1 MKKEK
6 ISEIISLT
14 DDRFIAE
21 AATVK
26 KKHTHIFRY
35 AGIAACLAAAV
46 TAAALISQSDFIKPA
61 PEIIIDAT
69 SNESGGGDKTV
80 QEIATTPA
88 IYYDPTENT
97 EIGEE
102 IEMAIVPKW
111 EDRKT
116 QEKYSELML
125 GKTTYASQLADIG
138 EEHIDEFITDATMS
152 GYDIYSDKTYTVDAK
167 VYSIRNISKNCAV
180 AAKIGDEDTYFI
192 YINVWYEPD
201 SLGDFISDLNLK
213 NTVSFGKAYIDIY
226 KYDSLS
232 TSHTEIIYADFDDN
246 VIWDMLT
253 DVTDAKNVEYNH
265 PYDRIGIETN
275 LPLLGYKNISFCVTP
290 DGYIITNILGTQK
303 CFFIGTEKFE
313 AFDKYLKDN
322 VPSKQIDN
330 TYEVAPD
337 GAMPGKGD
345 SGETIPGYNPQ
356 AEVTSPPYNP
366 ETDPVPPVAPSV
378 DTPLTAPD
386 GIITEQ
392 TTAMN

>member
-21 AATVK
+21 AITVK

-35 AGIAACLAAAV
+35 AGIAACLVAAV
-46 TAAALISQSDFIKPA
+46 TAAALISQSDFVKPA
-61 PEIIIDAT
+61 PEIITEAT

-80 QEIATTPA
+80 QEIATSPA
-88 IYYDPTENT
+88 IYYEPTENT

-116 QEKYSELML
+116 QEKYSELIL
-125 GKTTYASQLADIG
+125 GKTTYATQITEINKDNIDTFIADAI
-138 EEHIDEFITDATMS
+138 MS
-152 GYDIYSDKTYTVDAK
+152 GYDIYSDKTYTVDAE
-167 VYSIRNISKNCAV
+167 VYSIKNISKDCAV
-180 AAKIGDEDTYFI
+180 AVRIGDEDAYYVFT
-192 YINVWYEPD
+192 NVWYEPD
-201 SLGDFISDLNLK
+201 SLGDFIADLNLK
-213 NTVSFGKAYIDIY
+213 NTVSFGKAYVDIY
-226 KYDSLS
+226 KYDTLS

-275 LPLLGYKNISFCVTP
+275 LPILGYKNISFCVTP

-345 SGETIPGYNPQ
+345 TGQTTPGYNPG
-356 AEVTSPPYNP
+356 EEITSPPYYP
-366 ETDPVPPVAPSV
+366 ETDPIPPSADSGAQSSPS
-378 DTPLTAPD
+378 LPD
-386 GIITEQ
+386 FVVEETTEI
-392 TTAMN
+392 N